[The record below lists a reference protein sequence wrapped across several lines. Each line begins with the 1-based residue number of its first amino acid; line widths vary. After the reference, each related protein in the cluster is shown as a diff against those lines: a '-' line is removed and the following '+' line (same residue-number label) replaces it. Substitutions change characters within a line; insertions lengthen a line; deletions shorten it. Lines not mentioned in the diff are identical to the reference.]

1 MFADLLVNFC
11 MKQENFLL
19 LPQILEIMENTL
31 PRWEQKLS
39 SYRKALRRLADVANV
54 AKNRQLNDFEADGM
68 IQRFEFTF
76 ELAWK
81 LMKSYAEYQGTD
93 KEIMGS
99 RDAIRWAYENKLVT
113 DSDVW
118 MEMIKRRNDTS
129 HTYDEDT
136 AAEVVSRIKD
146 SYYQTFVEFYGKMK
160 SLSEQ
165 HEMDLFT
172 QA

>member
-1 MFADLLVNFC
+1 MQIKLL
-11 MKQENFLL
+11 E
-19 LPQILEIMENTL
+19 MEDNL
-31 PRWEQKLS
+31 PRWEQKLN
-39 SYRKALRRLADVANV
+39 SYRKALSRLAEVVNV
-54 AKNRQLNDFEADGM
+54 MKVRQLNDFEADGL

-99 RDAIRWAYENKLVT
+99 RDAIRWAFENKLIE

-129 HTYDEDT
+129 HNYDEDT
-136 AAEVVSRIKD
+136 AADVVLRVEEAYLQAFVGFYDKMKTLSSQD
-146 SYYQTFVEFYGKMK
+146 SY
-160 SLSEQ
+160 
-165 HEMDLFT
+165 DLFT
-172 QA
+172 QS

>member
-1 MFADLLVNFC
+1 
-11 MKQENFLL
+11 
-19 LPQILEIMENTL
+19 MENNL
-31 PRWEQKLS
+31 PRWEQKLN
-39 SYRKALRRLADVANV
+39 SYRKALSRLAEVVNV
-54 AKNRQLNDFEADGM
+54 MKVRQLNDFEADGL

-99 RDAIRWAYENKLVT
+99 RDAVRWAFENRLIL

-129 HTYDEDT
+129 HTYDEAT
-136 AAEVVSRIKD
+136 AADVVLRVKD
-146 SYYQTFVEFYGKMK
+146 SYFQAFVDFYTKMR
-160 SLSEQ
+160 SLSTQQSE
-165 HEMDLFT
+165 DLFSKFGE
-172 QA
+172 

>member
-1 MFADLLVNFC
+1 
-11 MKQENFLL
+11 
-19 LPQILEIMENTL
+19 MENTL

-39 SYRKALRRLADVANV
+39 SYRKALSRLAEVVNV
-54 AKNRQLNDFEADGM
+54 MKIRQLNDFESDGL

-93 KEIMGS
+93 KELMGS
-99 RDAIRWAYENKLVT
+99 RDAIRWAFENKLIK

-129 HTYDEDT
+129 HTYDENT
-136 AAEVVSRIKD
+136 AADVVIRVKD
-146 SYYQTFVEFYGKMK
+146 AYFQAFVCFYNKMK
-160 SLSEQ
+160 SLSSQKIE
-165 HEMDLFT
+165 DLFT
-172 QA
+172 QMGE